1 MNKREFIKS
10 TKEEGITSE
19 LNSQSRK
26 IIEDATK
33 AIDLNSDEPI
43 YYSLISS
50 IASDMLPKHLYD
62 DFEKVKNKLN
72 RPDKYFEDNRIIEA
86 IDYYEKV
93 LLSSSMIKDILGKD
107 TIIKITNKIL
117 KYRRMMNS

>member
-72 RPDKYFEDNRIIEA
+72 LADKYFEDNRIIEA

-93 LLSSSMIKDILGKD
+93 LLSSSKIKDILGKD
-107 TIIKITNKIL
+107 TINKITNRIL